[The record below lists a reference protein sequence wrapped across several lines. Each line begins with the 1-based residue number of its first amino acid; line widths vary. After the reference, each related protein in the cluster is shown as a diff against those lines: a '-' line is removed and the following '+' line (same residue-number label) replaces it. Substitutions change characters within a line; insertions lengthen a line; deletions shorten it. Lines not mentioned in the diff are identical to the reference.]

1 MNLFILGL
9 GYSATVFARR
19 KLAEG
24 WRVSGTVRSAEK
36 AKTLRSQGIETFSF
50 DARTDELG
58 SAAPALREA
67 DALLVS
73 IPPDGESDAL
83 PEKLWRPILD
93 EAGRL
98 RWIGYLSTIGVYGD
112 HAGAWVDEVTPCT
125 PTSPRSRA
133 RMKAEAGWARLG
145 SAAKKPL
152 ITFRLP
158 GIYGPGRNALM
169 ALRKGTARRII
180 KPGQIFNR
188 VHVEDI
194 ATALGLSLKN
204 DVASAVY
211 NVTDDEPSPP
221 QEVVAFAAR
230 LLGVEPPP
238 EIAFEDAE
246 LSPMAASFYGEN
258 KRVSN
263 ALIKRALG
271 LAPAFPSYRE
281 GLRELSRQGEG
292 AERG

>member
-1 MNLFILGL
+1 
-9 GYSATVFARR
+9 
-19 KLAEG
+19 
-24 WRVSGTVRSAEK
+24 
-36 AKTLRSQGIETFSF
+36 
-50 DARTDELG
+50 
-58 SAAPALREA
+58 
-67 DALLVS
+67 
-73 IPPDGESDAL
+73 
-83 PEKLWRPILD
+83 
-93 EAGRL
+93 
-98 RWIGYLSTIGVYGD
+98 
-112 HAGAWVDEVTPCT
+112 
-125 PTSPRSRA
+125 
-133 RMKAEAGWARLG
+133 MKAEAGWARLG
-145 SAAKKPL
+145 SAAKKPV

-158 GIYGPGRNALM
+158 GIYGPGRNALV
-169 ALRKGTARRII
+169 ALREGKARRII

-230 LLGVEPPP
+230 LLGIRPPP